1 MRPLFHYFSP
11 EFHQEDLQTLWHEL
25 CSHYTA
31 DEKLMVAELEKLVPE
46 TNSAAELAGRWLT
59 EIRENSTSKFD
70 LNALLSQF
78 SLNSDE
84 GLALMS
90 MAEALL
96 RIPDA
101 ETAYALVED
110 KLDAADWEKA
120 LGSNESTLLNTSIWG
135 IALGQKL
142 VTNDSNPSSLYSA
155 VRRRIGRPALLS
167 AMKLIMRSLGENFV
181 FAETVQQACDQRK
194 DYDPARCHFSF
205 DMLGEAAVSQADV
218 EHYFHAYLEAIETV
232 GRDRDAAD
240 TTISIK
246 LSALHPRFENLKN
259 RRVFKELADRLLQ
272 LIVAARTADIG
283 ITLDAEEADRLELTL
298 SLFKELIR
306 TDLLQGWG
314 KLGLAVQ
321 AYGKRALPTLGWLEH
336 LGRELD
342 TPIPVRL
349 VKGAYWD
356 AEIKQA
362 QQLGLE
368 DYPVYTLKAN
378 TDIAYLVC
386 ARFLL
391 SDQCRTLVPE
401 FATHN
406 ALTAA
411 QLSQIQSDKPLQF
424 QRLHGMGGALYRQ
437 ISEEQNTPCRIYA
450 PIGAHQDLLPYL
462 VRRLLENGA
471 NSSFVFKANNRSIP
485 ISSLLKS
492 PLERLH
498 QTSAL
503 RNPRIPLPSDIY
515 ARERKN
521 AEGFNYGSTED
532 LLELR
537 QQLDQFKNH
546 QWHAT
551 PIISGHKQHG
561 IETLPVFSPQDIDH
575 QLGLLDCC
583 SANQIK
589 TAISDACAAWPNWR
603 DSQLQT
609 RSGILRTYAT
619 LLEANKVELIHLC
632 MAEAGK
638 TLRDAID
645 EIREAVDFCHYY
657 AEQADRTLQPRSLI
671 SVTGESNELQ
681 LKGRGLFLCVSPW
694 NFPLAIFTGQIAAAL
709 VCGNAVLAKPSSKT
723 SLIAARAT
731 ELWLQAGIPDGILQ
745 LLPYQGSEQSELL
758 LKDYRL
764 AGVVFTGSS
773 ATASVLNT
781 TLAQRLGAPLPT
793 FIAETGGLNAMI
805 ADSTALP
812 EQVVKDVIRS
822 AFASAG
828 QRCSALRVLYLQ
840 EEIADTVLE
849 KLIGATREL
858 KVGNPCRFDT
868 DVGPIIDRQA
878 MHELHNH
885 IEEARAEN
893 RLLYEL
899 PLSDRHNPGYFVP
912 PTIIRLHTM
921 DQLTGETFGPILHI
935 IRYPAERLTQ
945 VVDEI
950 NRSGYGLTLGIHS
963 RNSKTIHDIVESAQV
978 GNIYVN
984 RDQIGAIVGAQP
996 FGGMN
1001 LSGTGPKAGGPHYLM
1016 SFVQE
1021 KTITQNSTACGG
1033 NRQLLMDAED
1043 NG

>member
-1 MRPLFHYFSP
+1 MHPLFHYFSP
-11 EFHQEDLQTLWHEL
+11 EFHQEDLQSLWQEL
-25 CSHYTA
+25 CDHYTA
-31 DEKLMVAELEKLVPE
+31 DEKLMVAELQQLMPLTPKAPDL
-46 TNSAAELAGRWLT
+46 AAHWLT
-59 EIRENSTSKFD
+59 HMRETHTSKFD
-70 LNALLSQF
+70 LHDLLNQF

-110 KLDAADWEKA
+110 KLDSADWEQA
-120 LGSNESTLLNTSIWG
+120 LGSSESTLFNTSIWG
-135 IALGQKL
+135 IALGQRL
-142 VTNDSNPSSLYSA
+142 VAQDSNPSGLYAS
-155 VRRRIGRPALLS
+155 VRRKLGRPALLK

-181 FAETVQQACDQRK
+181 FAETIQQACEKRSQFDGQLTQ
-194 DYDPARCHFSF
+194 FSF
-205 DMLGEAAVSQADV
+205 DMLGEAAVSQDDV
-218 EHYFHAYLEAIETV
+218 ERYFNAYLNAIETV
-232 GRDRDAAD
+232 GQNTEAAD

-259 RRVFKELADRLLQ
+259 RRVFSELTDKLLQ
-272 LIVAARTADIG
+272 LIVAARKADVG
-283 ITLDAEEADRLELTL
+283 ITLDAEEADRLEITL
-298 SLFKELIR
+298 SLFKELMR
-306 TDLLQGWG
+306 TDLVCGWG

-321 AYGKRALPTLGWLEH
+321 AYGKRALPTLAWLEH

-362 QQLGLE
+362 QQQGLT
-368 DYPVYTLKAN
+368 DYPVFTLKAN
-378 TDIAYLVC
+378 TDIAYMVC

-391 SDQCRTLVPE
+391 SEQCRVLQPE

-411 QLSQIQSDKPLQF
+411 QVMEIPSQKPLLF
-424 QRLHGMGGALYRQ
+424 QRLHGMGAGLYKQ
-437 ISEEQNTPCRIYA
+437 INEHYNRPCRIYA
-450 PIGAHQDLLPYL
+450 PVGDHRELLPYL

-485 ISSLLKS
+485 ISTLVRS
-492 PLERLH
+492 PLERLQ

-503 RNPRIPLPSDIY
+503 RNPRIPLPSDVF
-515 ARERKN
+515 ADMRAN
-521 AEGFNYGSTED
+521 SSGFNYGSTQA
-532 LLELR
+532 LLHLRDEL
-537 QQLDQFKNH
+537 DTFKNLL
-546 QWHAT
+546 WHAT
-551 PIISGHKQHG
+551 PVIGGERQSGEESIAIFCPQNIEHQIG
-561 IETLPVFSPQDIDH
+561 ILDTASPE
-575 QLGLLDCC
+575 
-583 SANQIK
+583 QIK
-589 TAISDACAAWPNWR
+589 QALTIASDNWR
-603 DSQLQT
+603 SWCNTSVEQRAAVLEKF
-609 RSGILRTYAT
+609 AE
-619 LLEANKVELIHLC
+619 LLEQHRTEFIHLSMC
-632 MAEAGK
+632 EAGK

-645 EIREAVDFCHYY
+645 EVREAIDFCYYY
-657 AEQADRTLQPRSLI
+657 AQQARQQLVGHALT

-681 LKGRGLFLCVSPW
+681 LKGRGVFLCISPW

-709 VCGNAVLAKPSSKT
+709 VTGNAVLAKPSSKT

-731 ELWLQAGIPDGILQ
+731 ELWHDAGLPPELLQ
-745 LLPYQGSEQSELL
+745 LVPYSGAEHSETL

-773 ATASVLNT
+773 ATASELFVQLS
-781 TLAQRLGAPLPT
+781 QRLGAPLPVM
-793 FIAETGGLNAMI
+793 IAETGGLNAMI

-840 EEIADTVLE
+840 EEIADIVTE
-849 KLIGATREL
+849 KLIGATKEL
-858 KVGNPCRFDT
+858 KLGDPHRFDV
-868 DVGPIIDRQA
+868 DVGPIIDKDA
-878 MHELHNH
+878 MSELHEH
-885 IEEARAEN
+885 IELARAQD
-893 RLLYEL
+893 RVLYEL
-899 PLSDRHNPGYFVP
+899 PIGSQHDPGYFVP
-912 PTIIRLHTM
+912 PTILRLHTM
-921 DQLTGETFGPILHI
+921 DELTEETFGPVLHI
-935 IRYPAERLTQ
+935 VRFSAERLDQ
-945 VVDEI
+945 IVDEI

-963 RNSKTIHDIVESAQV
+963 RNSQTIHRIVDAAQV

-984 RDQIGAIVGAQP
+984 RDQIGAVVGSQP

-1001 LSGTGPKAGGPHYLM
+1001 LSGTGPKAGGPHYLL

-1033 NRQLLMDAED
+1033 NRQLLMDAD
-1043 NG
+1043 GD